1 MHDDTIPL
9 YEVQELSL
17 EEAILA
23 LASEQEKQ
31 QTVYTRASERLM
43 ELVA

>member
-1 MHDDTIPL
+1 MQDETIPL

-31 QTVYTRASERLM
+31 QTIYTRASERFM

>member
-1 MHDDTIPL
+1 MHDETIPL